1 MAPTAQASRMT
12 GVQRRRRILDV
23 AADLFAARG
32 YHSTSVGEIAAA
44 AGITKPVLYDHF
56 TSKRRLFVELM
67 ESIRDELT
75 SRGAAAMSADAPIEV
90 RIRAAVEAFF
100 DYVEE
105 RPAAARVLLV
115 TPRGEPELIEATRLV
130 QSQATATL
138 TALLLAEPMLLPG
151 VRNRRRRVELMTEF
165 LKQGLHGLAE
175 WWADHPDTPKGV
187 LVDAALD
194 VAWSGLRSR
203 LAG

>member
-1 MAPTAQASRMT
+1 MVPTAPASRMT

-130 QSQATATL
+130 QSQATSTL

-175 WWADHPDTPKGV
+175 WWADHPDTPKRV